1 MIGRMDETAAS
12 LVDSGR
18 AALHAHDWQTAYQ
31 LLSDADARSALDG
44 AGLEALADAAGWT
57 GRIDAG
63 VDALER
69 AYQAH
74 LGSGERCRAAN
85 AALLLAREL
94 APMNRPA
101 AAGGWQRRA
110 ESLLESEPECAVHGK
125 LLIRKAGVARG
136 AGDLEGALAMLRQ
149 ARDICGRHHD
159 RDGEMAAL
167 HGQGAL
173 LVAMG
178 RLAEGMELVDD
189 AVAAAVAGELTPDMT
204 GRIYCR
210 TIALCRDTADY
221 ARASEWTE
229 SVKRWCERQSI
240 SGGFLGVCRLH
251 RAELMRLRGGF
262 ENAVADALLARDELM
277 GHNLGMAG
285 DALGEVGLIRLRLGD
300 LDGAEEALRQAH
312 EFGGECEPARSL
324 LFLARGDASGAA
336 ASISRALEGAGVEP
350 LQRGRYLP
358 ALITIALLVD
368 DVQRAESAA
377 DELERLARTYGTAA
391 LNAEAAVA
399 RGALQL
405 HHGMTRDAA
414 ASLRHAIQQWLEVN
428 APYEAAEARALLAAA
443 VEREGDFAAARLEL
457 KAACST
463 FERLG
468 AIPDAQRQR
477 AHLDQL
483 SEIPGT
489 ATDAGVAFMFTDI
502 VGSTALAE
510 AIGDEAWTQ
519 LSGWHDRALRELFG
533 EHGGNE
539 VDHAGDGFLVAFPN
553 VDAALSCA
561 VAIQRRMTEH
571 RRKAGFAPKLRVGL
585 HSGPARRV
593 GADYRGREV
602 HVAARIAA
610 LAGAEE
616 VMVSASS
623 LAHSRSRSLA
633 SEPRVVRL
641 KGVSAPVSVV
651 TVDWRASQ
659 PTA

>member
-1 MIGRMDETAAS
+1 MDEAATS

-18 AALHAHDWQTAYQ
+18 AALDAHDWQTAYR
-31 LLSDADARSALDG
+31 LLSDADAQSALDG
-44 AGLEALADAAGWT
+44 GGLEALAEAARWT
-57 GRIDAG
+57 GRMDAG

-85 AALLLAREL
+85 TALLLAREL

-101 AAGGWQRRA
+101 AAGGWHRRA

-136 AGDLEGALAMLRQ
+136 AGDLEGAFAMLRE
-149 ARDICGRHHD
+149 AREICGRHHD

-178 RLAEGMELVDD
+178 RVADGMELVDD

-204 GRIYCR
+204 GRLYCR

-229 SVKRWCERQSI
+229 SVMRWCERQSI
-240 SGGFLGVCRLH
+240 SGFPGVCRLH

-262 ENAVADALLARDELM
+262 ENAVADALLARDELI
-277 GHNLGMAG
+277 GRNLGMAG

-312 EFGGECEPARSL
+312 ELGGECEPAQSL

-377 DELERLARTYGTAA
+377 DELERLARSYGTAA
-391 LNAEAAVA
+391 FNAEAAVA

-414 ASLRHAIQQWLEVN
+414 ASLRHAIEQWLEVD

-443 VEREGDFAAARLEL
+443 VEREGDFATARLEL

-477 AHLDQL
+477 AHLEQL
-483 SEIPGT
+483 SEIPGA

-533 EHGGNE
+533 AHDGKE

-561 VAIQRRMTEH
+561 VAIQRLMSEH

-585 HSGPARRV
+585 HAGPARRV

-616 VMVSASS
+616 VMASASC

-633 SEPRVVRL
+633 SEPRAVRL
-641 KGVSAPVSVV
+641 KGISAPVSVV
-651 TVDWRASQ
+651 TVDWRAPQ
-659 PTA
+659 PKA